1 MNLRSLVL
9 TVEELSLL
17 PKDKSLARKEKIVAT
32 IYSDLNSDLKRRY
45 ICISFIAL
53 SGTRIYDLNI
63 VN

>member
-45 ICISFIAL
+45 ILYL
-53 SGTRIYDLNI
+53 SLHYPAQEFTT
-63 VN
+63 